1 MSLASP
7 LYLLGPCVDAGGDWW
22 TIALPRPM
30 KARLLCSL
38 AAAAVIAGLAG
49 CGTLGR
55 HYDEELSQ
63 APAAPREG
71 YAVPVRI
78 SIDTKPTGAM
88 ISINGAQVS
97 SSPTSM
103 GVELNP
109 DGTFAEAVE
118 VTADFSVVNPVR
130 GVSHTVSVNFRR
142 GEPAPK
148 LLILARA
155 ADGGIQ
161 RLDRAMGQK

>member
-1 MSLASP
+1 MKPRLVT
-7 LYLLGPCVDAGGDWW
+7 LLFLTAAGI
-22 TIALPRPM
+22 TL
-30 KARLLCSL
+30 
-38 AAAAVIAGLAG
+38 LAG
-49 CGTLGR
+49 CGTLGK
-55 HYDEELSQ
+55 HYDDDLSQ
-63 APAAPREG
+63 APPPPAEG

-88 ISINGAQVS
+88 IAINGAQTS
-97 SSPTSM
+97 TSPTSM
-103 GVELNP
+103 GVELNA

-130 GVSHTVSVNFRR
+130 GVSHTVTVNFRR
-142 GEPAPK
+142 GEDAPK

-161 RLDRAMGQK
+161 RLDRAMNRK

>member
-1 MSLASP
+1 MKPRLLSVPVLGVAFIAALAS
-7 LYLLGPCVDAGGDWW
+7 
-22 TIALPRPM
+22 
-30 KARLLCSL
+30 
-38 AAAAVIAGLAG
+38 
-49 CGTLGR
+49 CGTLGK
-55 HYDEELSQ
+55 HYDESLSQ
-63 APAAPREG
+63 APAPPPAEG

-97 SSPTSM
+97 TSPTSM
-103 GVELNP
+103 GVEL
-109 DGTFAEAVE
+109 DAAGTFVESVE
-118 VTADFSVVNPVR
+118 VMADFSIVNPVR
-130 GVSHTVSVNFRR
+130 GVSHTVTVSFRR

-161 RLDRAMGQK
+161 RLDSAMNRK